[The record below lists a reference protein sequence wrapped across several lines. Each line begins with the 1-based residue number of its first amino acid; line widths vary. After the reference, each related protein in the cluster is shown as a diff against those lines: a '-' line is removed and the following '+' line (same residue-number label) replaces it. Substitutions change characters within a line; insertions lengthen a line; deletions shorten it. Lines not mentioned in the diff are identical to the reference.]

1 MFRELRTSTP
11 RSLCDMN
18 KLRTIELMANTLYET
33 DYHAWT
39 FEQARKIR
47 AGEAIDAENVAE
59 ELEDLGR
66 SQQQQLENRLAVL
79 LAHLL
84 KWEFQPDKRTASWT
98 ATIKEQR
105 IRVNRLLKKM
115 PSLKAHL
122 AESITD
128 AYAIAVTFASA
139 ETRIVEEDFPSECPY
154 TVDQILEG

>member
-1 MFRELRTSTP
+1 MST
-11 RSLCDMN
+11 LH
-18 KLRTIELMANTLYET
+18 ET
-33 DYHAWT
+33 DFHAWA
-39 FEQARKIR
+39 FEQARKLR
-47 AGEAIDAENVAE
+47 TGEAIDAENVAE

-84 KWEFQPDKRTASWT
+84 KTEFQPDKLSPSWT

-105 IRVNRLLKKM
+105 LRIDRLLTKM
-115 PSLKAHL
+115 PSLKARL
-122 AESITD
+122 EESISD

-154 TVDQILEG
+154 TVDQILKG